1 MPSVKELK
9 ERFEKVK
16 VPVPLVPKEK
26 PGRILPPAST
36 NPSPEDILTANYRGG
51 KHKRKT
57 RRRKTKHRK

>member
-9 ERFEKVK
+9 EKFEKVK
-16 VPVPLVPKEK
+16 VPISSAPKEK

-36 NPSPEDILTANYRGG
+36 NPSPEDVLTANYRGG
-51 KHKRKT
+51 KRKT